1 MPNVLSRYVD
11 PSPAAIQLV
20 SPQKSIELRALI
32 KQLSPSHTSSAGADN
47 VVALAMPGRGRDAGG
62 MSGGERAGSG
72 RKKTKLGLTRK
83 ETKLGLTRKEAA
95 AAAAAAG
102 IARITEDELCAH
114 LVKKGKRRSN
124 LGVGS
129 SQSLPVQMRTALGVA
144 GAPIVDS
151 RTSERV
157 AAAEAASMKESAA
170 KTVAAAEASKC
181 GPLDT
186 FFKPLPA
193 AAQLAA
199 AQPMPA

>member
-1 MPNVLSRYVD
+1 
-11 PSPAAIQLV
+11 
-20 SPQKSIELRALI
+20 
-32 KQLSPSHTSSAGADN
+32 
-47 VVALAMPGRGRDAGG
+47 

-72 RKKTKLGLTRK
+72 RKKTKPGLTRK
-83 ETKLGLTRKEAA
+83 ERKLAKEAA

-151 RTSERV
+151 RTSESV
-157 AAAEAASMKESAA
+157 SL
-170 KTVAAAEASKC
+170 
-181 GPLDT
+181 PLR
-186 FFKPLPA
+186 
-193 AAQLAA
+193 QH
-199 AQPMPA
+199 Q

>member
-20 SPQKSIELRALI
+20 SPQESIELRALI

-83 ETKLGLTRKEAA
+83 EKKLAKEAA